1 MVCQMPHSTRLRFI
15 QLLPNA
21 SITGDFVLRDLPGSG
36 KRIDV
41 LCRVLS
47 ASFEWGP
54 NTLNTSKIEVIAVVG
69 DAVILRFQYPGENL
83 PSGERSWAQV
93 IKDSLNDNPPNYV
106 TGRKGNLESVILEH
120 NTPSEYLWILHEDGE
135 ELNLQE
141 VSNSTTDN
149 SFMLGDHRGFNS
161 RTEELVSKYSI
172 RKVSLGKTSYLS
184 SHCVARIIS
193 EFERKD
199 K

>member
-1 MVCQMPHSTRLRFI
+1 MPHSTRLRFI

-21 SITGDFVLRDLPGSG
+21 STSGDFILRDLPGSG

-54 NTLNTSKIEVIAVVG
+54 NTWNSSMISVIAVIG
-69 DAVILRFQYPGENL
+69 DAAILQFHYPGESL
-83 PSGERSWAQV
+83 PSGERSWAQI
-93 IKDSLNDNPPNYV
+93 IKDSLNDKPPDFV
-106 TGRKGNLESVILEH
+106 MVREGNLESVILEH
-120 NTPSEYLWILHEDGE
+120 NTPSENLWILHEDGE

-141 VSNSTTDN
+141 VLNSTTDN

-161 RTEELVSKYSI
+161 QTGELVSKYSL
-172 RKVSLGKTSYLS
+172 RKISLGKTSYLS

-193 EFERKD
+193 EFERMD